1 MMETMTNLELR
12 CSLQRFANLL
22 THPQFLALFISNE
35 SRFEHSLEVTDVI
48 HEKLRSD
55 LLFQLKQYA
64 NYECQ
69 DITFIPEVMDNDSLK
84 ALFGSVAK
92 SVKEKAGSI
101 CAYDNKYASR
111 FTVPRSESL
120 LSESRRELF
129 RTDNLA
135 AACNTINALSS
146 PMSPRFI
153 SGGKLNYLT
162 DIFSATHALIESK
175 DTLCNHTGSAFYE
188 SALDWAIGQG
198 SDYWQSGFPSDLL
211 AYDKILCQSDTV
223 YMIGLRKNFISSFA
237 ASENNRI
244 PLKAVKR
251 HSDVIF
257 SRPEKMRNSK
267 AA

>member
-1 MMETMTNLELR
+1 METMTNLELR

-22 THPQFLALFISNE
+22 THPQFLTLFISNE
-35 SRFEHSLEVTDVI
+35 SRFEHSLDVTDVI

-69 DITFIPEVMDNDSLK
+69 DIKLIPAVMDDDSLK
-84 ALFGSVAK
+84 ALFDSVAS

-101 CAYDNKYASR
+101 CTYDNKHASR
-111 FTVPRSESL
+111 FIVPRGESL
-120 LSESRRELF
+120 LGESRRELF
-129 RTDNLA
+129 TTGNLVA
-135 AACNTINALSS
+135 VCNTVNALSN
-146 PMSPRFI
+146 PLCPRFV
-153 SGGKLNYLT
+153 SGGKLNHLT
-162 DIFSATHALIESK
+162 DIFTATHAFVESK
-175 DTLCNHTGSAFYE
+175 DTLCNDTGSAFYE
-188 SALDWAIGQG
+188 SVLDWAIGQG
-198 SDYWQSGFPSDLL
+198 SDYWKQGAPNDLL

-223 YMIGLRKNFISSFA
+223 YMVGLSKHFISSFA

-257 SRPEKMRNSK
+257 TRTEKMRNSK